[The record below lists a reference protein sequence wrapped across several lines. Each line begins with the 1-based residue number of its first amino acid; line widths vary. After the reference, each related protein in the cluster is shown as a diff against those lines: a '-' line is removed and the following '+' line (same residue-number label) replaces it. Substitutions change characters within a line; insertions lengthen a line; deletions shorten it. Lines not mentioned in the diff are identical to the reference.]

1 MLRIR
6 DIWKLCTLEL
16 KYFFKIYRYY
26 FLNEKDLI
34 IAKLNLWIV
43 RKILDLDVSKWGI
56 FEDFVRNRM
65 NNAYVR
71 QAIVRGR
78 LLSMKLWSDEMERI
92 YVFLMECL
100 EEMMDQ

>member
-6 DIWKLCTLEL
+6 DIWKLCALEL

-34 IAKLNLWIV
+34 IGKLNLWII
-43 RKILDLDVSKWGI
+43 RKILNSDGLKWSN
-56 FEDFVRNRM
+56 FEDFVQHRI
-65 NNAYVR
+65 NNTYVR
-71 QAIVRGR
+71 QAVVRGR
-78 LLSMKLWSDEMERI
+78 LLSMKLWSEEMERI

-100 EEMMDQ
+100 REIDQ